1 MINEN
6 KKTRIR
12 LLIAVLAGTFSLTTF
27 SSQIH
32 FLNICGPSYLAVG
45 KPDATYNIS
54 YYVNGTFCECRFSV
68 DATLDY
74 PPYLVCIADNGP
86 AYQNLGLTFDT
97 PANECFLVMTA
108 RLTYMANTYPVTYPF
123 LLEERLVEV
132 QKPVLITARTGLNGV
147 VYENNATAVPI
158 HWNIDDD
165 DRSGFGVVHPNISY
179 GEDYRQYEFLSENGY
194 DDDLYSI
201 QAYIEN
207 SDLDTAGCNF
217 KIKTPDSMR
226 LWYTQNKSALC
237 CDSNSVFETNC
248 NIVDWFNTHANSPGN
263 RLYVEWVVPPNT
275 TTNEYIEFYC
285 NGVQFAKLR
294 YKGYALSNPAYI
306 NMPTKSERTFFE
318 GFCELDGCEWGINKQ
333 GSMRLPDRNSIA
345 EAVDPHWTRYG
356 EAFVATKT
364 SPVCPDI
371 YTLRNG
377 AYSNF
382 VCRCMSMDTFNN
394 HNYLFEEADV
404 TAFFTILNFWT
415 YNYLD
420 IDLHGALGDIV
431 YYSGPFA
438 ATRVPS
444 YWLTNCRPSWDIFTS
459 RFFNQP
465 KIVHNPYQL
474 ESTRA
479 ILDTYVIDLP

>member
-1 MINEN
+1 QLHLYFNAP
-6 KKTRIR
+6 T
-12 LLIAVLAGTFSLTTF
+12 
-27 SSQIH
+27 H
-32 FLNICGPSYLAVG
+32 
-45 KPDATYNIS
+45 
-54 YYVNGTFCECRFSV
+54 
-68 DATLDY
+68 
-74 PPYLVCIADNGP
+74 
-86 AYQNLGLTFDT
+86 
-97 PANECFLVMTA
+97 ECFLVMSATFNYEDA
-108 RLTYMANTYPVTYPF
+108 CGVGHSLWLDRNI
-123 LLEERLVEV
+123 EV
-132 QKPVLITARTGLNGV
+132 RKPYLQTARTGLNGTI
-147 VYENNATAVPI
+147 YENNNTAVPI

-165 DRSGFGVVHPNISY
+165 DRSGFGVVYPNISY
-179 GEDYRQYEFLSENGY
+179 GEDYKQYEFLSINGY
-194 DDDLYSI
+194 DDDLYCI
-201 QAYIEN
+201 NAWITNDFIDANQC
-207 SDLDTAGCNF
+207 DL

-248 NIVDWFNTHANSPGN
+248 DIVDWFNTHANSPGN

-306 NMPTKSERTFFE
+306 NMPIKLERTFFE
-318 GFCELDGCEWGINKQ
+318 GFCELDGCEWGINRQ
-333 GSMRLPDRNSIA
+333 GSLRDPSRNSIA
-345 EAVDPHWTRYG
+345 EAVDPHWSRYG
-356 EAFVATKT
+356 EPFVASKT

-394 HNYLFEEADV
+394 QNYLFEEADA
-404 TAFFTILNFWT
+404 TAFFTIMYFWT

-431 YYSGPFA
+431 YYSDPFA
-438 ATRVPS
+438 STRVPS

>member
-1 MINEN
+1 M
-6 KKTRIR
+6 
-12 LLIAVLAGTFSLTTF
+12 
-27 SSQIH
+27 
-32 FLNICGPSYLAVG
+32 
-45 KPDATYNIS
+45 
-54 YYVNGTFCECRFSV
+54 
-68 DATLDY
+68 
-74 PPYLVCIADNGP
+74 
-86 AYQNLGLTFDT
+86 
-97 PANECFLVMTA
+97 
-108 RLTYMANTYPVTYPF
+108 
-123 LLEERLVEV
+123 
-132 QKPVLITARTGLNGV
+132 RTGLNGT
-147 VYENNATAVPI
+147 VYENNNTAVPI

-165 DRSGFGVVHPNISY
+165 DRSGFGVVYPNISY
-179 GEDYRQYEFLSENGY
+179 GEDYKQYEFLSINGY
-194 DDDLYSI
+194 DDDLYCI
-201 QAYIEN
+201 NAWITNDFIDANQC
-207 SDLDTAGCNF
+207 DL

-248 NIVDWFNTHANSPGN
+248 DIVNWFNTHANSPGN

-318 GFCELDGCEWGINKQ
+318 GLCELDGCEWGINKQ

-345 EAVDPHWTRYG
+345 EAVDPHWSRYG
-356 EAFVATKT
+356 ETFVATKT

-371 YTLRNG
+371 YTLQNG

-394 HNYLFEEADV
+394 QNYLFEEADA

-438 ATRVPS
+438 AKRVPS
-444 YWLTNCRPSWDIFTS
+444 NWLTNCRPSWEIFTS

>member
-1 MINEN
+1 MIKRN
-6 KKTRIR
+6 KNR
-12 LLIAVLAGTFSLTTF
+12 LFLSVAFLAILFSLTARAIVPDYITV
-27 SSQIH
+27 SGPQ
-32 FLNICGPSYLAVG
+32 NIAVG
-45 KPDATYNIS
+45 KTGVEYSVVPHISGIYYFLFCFFCACDDQLICVGENDPLRQQLHLYLNAPTHECVVWIEATFSYDDANHVGHS
-54 YYVNGTFCECRFSV
+54 LC
-68 DATLDY
+68 LDQS
-74 PPYLVCIADNGP
+74 ID
-86 AYQNLGLTFDT
+86 
-97 PANECFLVMTA
+97 
-108 RLTYMANTYPVTYPF
+108 
-123 LLEERLVEV
+123 V
-132 QKPVLITARTGLNGV
+132 QKPHLQTARTGLNGT
-147 VYENNATAVPI
+147 VYENSNTAVPI

-165 DRSGFGVVHPNISY
+165 DRSGFGVASPNISY
-179 GEDYRQYEFLSENGY
+179 GEDYRQYEFLTENGV
-194 DDDLYSI
+194 DDDLYCI
-201 QAYIEN
+201 QACVTN
-207 SDLDTAGCNF
+207 VDFNASGCNL

-294 YKGYALSNPAYI
+294 YKGYAISNPAYI
-306 NMPTKSERTFFE
+306 NMPIKLERTFFE
-318 GFCELDGCEWGINKQ
+318 GFCELDGCEWGINRQ
-333 GSMRLPDRNSIA
+333 GSLRDPSRNSIA
-345 EAVDPHWTRYG
+345 EAVDPHWSRYG
-356 EAFVATKT
+356 EPFVATKT

-394 HNYLFEEADV
+394 QNYLFEEADA
-404 TAFFTILNFWT
+404 TAFFTIMYFWT

-474 ESTRA
+474 ESTRT
-479 ILDTYVIDLP
+479 ILDTYVIELP

>member
-1 MINEN
+1 MINRS
-6 KKTRIR
+6 KKAFLM
-12 LLIAVLAGTFSLTTF
+12 LLIAILVGLIPLTTY
-27 SSQIH
+27 SSQDEYLSIGGSSH
-32 FLNICGPSYLAVG
+32 LAVG
-45 KPDATYNIS
+45 KPNAAYNVS
-54 YYVNGTFCECRFSV
+54 YYVNGTVFGCDFCAYEIV
-68 DATLDY
+68 DGNIYGNCLAEND
-74 PPYLVCIADNGP
+74 PND
-86 AYQNLGLTFDT
+86 QNLGLIFNA
-97 PANECFLVMTA
+97 PNYECMLFVSALL
-108 RLTYMANTYPVTYPF
+108 RYQLNTYPFTYHQLGDF
-123 LLEERLVEV
+123 RLIKV
-132 QKPVLITARTGLNGV
+132 QKPFLQTMRTGLNGT
-147 VYENNATAVPI
+147 VYENNNTAVPI

-179 GEDYRQYEFLSENGY
+179 GEDYRQYEFLSENGV
-194 DDDLYSI
+194 DDDLYCI
-201 QAYIEN
+201 QACVTN
-207 SDLDTAGCNF
+207 VDLNTSGCNL

-248 NIVDWFNTHANSPGN
+248 DIVNWFNTHANSPGN

-345 EAVDPHWTRYG
+345 EAVDPHWSRYG
-356 EAFVATKT
+356 ETFVATKT

-371 YTLRNG
+371 YTLQNG

-394 HNYLFEEADV
+394 HNYLFEEADAA
-404 TAFFTILNFWT
+404 AFFTILNFWT

-444 YWLTNCRPSWDIFTS
+444 NWLTNCRPSWDIFTS